1 MGTQSMSKIKLLSP
15 QLISKIAA
23 GEVIE
28 RPAFVVKE
36 LIENSL
42 DAGSTNITIEIE
54 ESGLK
59 KIQVT
64 DNGEGMSGED
74 LQEAVK
80 IHTTSKIKE
89 DTLLGIS
96 SFGFRGEALAS
107 IGAVSQ
113 LTIKSRIKKS
123 AGGTQI
129 KVRYGIFESIMPIG
143 IPVGTTVIAENLF
156 AHVPAR
162 KKFLKSSKTEFR
174 HILDIVTKFA
184 LAFPNVRFQ
193 LIHNGKQIIDLAE
206 TDDVSRRIKF
216 LFGDLIHNNLLPVLQ
231 NEGHIKLSGFVGH
244 PQIATSKP
252 SKQYL
257 YVNGRSI
264 TNKHINLAISES
276 FFSLLSRD
284 QYPAYVLFVET
295 PPETIDVNI
304 HPRKELIAFFD
315 DKKVFEIVT
324 KSLEQTLKKNNLSFQ
339 PSWKLNVGESRI
351 TESFAGNVLR
361 EKSQEWD
368 ITSLGK
374 IDSGSGILQVHNT
387 YIVMQTKNGV
397 VIVDQHA
404 AHERILYEKLLTEF
418 QKQKKKK
425 QSFILEESVS
435 LDLSL
440 VDAELLRS
448 SLGQFQKLGF
458 DIEEFYENSFKVI
471 SVPLLFKD
479 RDIQVTISELLE
491 ELLERKTVSD
501 IDNLSQKMIAFLACR
516 SSVMAGDKLSE
527 KQMIKLIKELAIT
540 QSNITCPH
548 GRPTRIEMNTQ
559 DLNKMFKRE

>member
-1 MGTQSMSKIKLLSP
+1 MSKIKLLP
-15 QLISKIAA
+15 PHIISKIAA

-36 LIENSL
+36 LVENSL
-42 DAGSTNITIEIE
+42 DAGATHISIEIE

-59 KIQVT
+59 KIQVS
-64 DNGEGMSGED
+64 DNGEGMSGQD

-156 AHVPAR
+156 AHVPVR
-162 KKFLKSSKTEFR
+162 KKFLKSSKIEFR
-174 HILDIVTKFA
+174 HILDTVTKFA
-184 LAFPNVRFQ
+184 LAFPQVRFK
-193 LIHNGKQIIDLAE
+193 LSHNRKQIIDLTE
-206 TDDVSRRIKF
+206 TDDIERRIKF
-216 LFGDLIHNNLLPVLQ
+216 LFGDLIHNNLLPVLY
-231 NEGHIKLSGFVGH
+231 NEGHIKLSGFIGH

-264 TNKHINLAISES
+264 TNKLINGAISEC
-276 FFSLLSRD
+276 FFSLLPRD
-284 QYPAYVLFVET
+284 QYPAYVLFIST

-304 HPRKELIAFFD
+304 HPRKELVAFFD
-315 DKKVFEIVT
+315 DKKVFETIT
-324 KSLEQTLKKNNLSFQ
+324 NSLEKTLRRNNLLFQ
-339 PSWKLNVGESRI
+339 MPVWKTRNGENRI
-351 TESFAGNVLR
+351 TESIAGNILR

-368 ITSLGK
+368 ITNLGK
-374 IDSGSGILQVHNT
+374 IDSGSGVLQLHYT

-397 VIVDQHA
+397 VILDQHA
-404 AHERILYEKLLTEF
+404 AHERILYEKLLIEF
-418 QKQKKKK
+418 QKQKKKI
-425 QSFILEESVS
+425 QSFVLEDSVA
-435 LDLSL
+435 LNLSL
-440 VDAELLRS
+440 SDAELLRS
-448 SLGQFQKLGF
+448 SLEQFRKIGF
-458 DIEEFYENSFKVI
+458 VIEEFYENSFKVV
-471 SVPLLFKD
+471 SVPSLFKD
-479 RDIQVTISELLE
+479 RDIQTTISELLE
-491 ELLERKTVSD
+491 ELLERKTISD

-516 SSVMAGDKLSE
+516 SAVMAGDKLSE

-540 QSNITCPH
+540 SSNITCPH
-548 GRPTRIEMNTQ
+548 GRPTKIEINLT
-559 DLNKMFKRE
+559 DLNRMFKRE